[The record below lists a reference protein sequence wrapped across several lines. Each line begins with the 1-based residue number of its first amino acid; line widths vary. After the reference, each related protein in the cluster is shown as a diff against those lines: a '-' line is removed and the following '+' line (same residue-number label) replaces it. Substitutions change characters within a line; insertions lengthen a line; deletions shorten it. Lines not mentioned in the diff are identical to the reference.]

1 MTELRKALPKIKTK
15 TLPGPKAQAIIDRR
29 AKAIPNAIR
38 CGYPLVVNRGEG
50 AMVEDIDGNIFL
62 DWVGGVG
69 VLNVGYCQKPM
80 IDAVKA
86 QADKYF
92 HVMMNIGTH
101 AGYISLAEKMNE
113 IVPVKGEVKKTM
125 FVNSGAEADENAV
138 KIAKGYT
145 KRPNIIVFSGA
156 FHGRTQMTMAM
167 TSKKAYAYG
176 MGPFPDG
183 VYRAEF
189 PYLYRAP
196 KGYSE
201 EEAVAY
207 YIKRLEAVFEE
218 CSAPDYVAAIVVE
231 PIQGEGGFVPAPI
244 EWVKAVRKICD
255 KYGILLVAD
264 EVQTGFA
271 RSGRMFVSQYWK
283 EEGCAPDI
291 MTSAKSIAGGMPLSA
306 VTASAE
312 IMDACPAGTIG
323 GTYSGNAMAC
333 ASALEVIKFI
343 EDNDL
348 CARALKIGARVMDYY
363 STELAEFGVVGD
375 VRGIGAFIGLEL
387 VKDTATKEPYP
398 ELVAAMVKKAAQKG
412 LIIENCGTYGNCIRF
427 LCPLVVTDEQLE
439 AGLAIMKETMAE
451 CLAELQK

>member
-1 MTELRKALPKIKTK
+1 MSDLRTALPQIKTK
-15 TLPGPKAQAIIDRR
+15 TLPGPNAQSIIDRR
-29 AKAIPNAIR
+29 VKAIPNAIR
-38 CGYPLVVNRGEG
+38 CGYPLAVKRGEG
-50 AMVEDIDGNIFL
+50 AMIEDVDGNIFL

-69 VLNVGYCQKPM
+69 VLNVGYSQPKM
-80 IDAVKA
+80 IEAVKA

-101 AGYISLAEKMNE
+101 EGYVALAEEMNK
-113 IVPVKGEVKKTM
+113 IVPVRSETKKTM

-196 KGYSE
+196 KGFTE
-201 EEAVAY
+201 DEAIEY
-207 YIKRLEAVFEE
+207 YIKRLNDVFEE

-255 KYGILLVAD
+255 KHGILLVAD

-271 RSGRMFVSQYWK
+271 RSGKMFVSQYWK
-283 EEGCAPDI
+283 DAGCAPDI
-291 MTSAKSIAGGMPLSA
+291 MTSAKSIAAGMPLSA

-323 GTYSGNAMAC
+323 GTFCGNAMSC
-333 ASALEVIKFI
+333 AAGLEVIKFI
-343 EDNDL
+343 KENNL
-348 CARALKIGARVMDYY
+348 CDRALEIGGRVMEYY
-363 STELAEFGVVGD
+363 RKELKQFGVVGD
-375 VRGIGAFIGLEL
+375 VRGIGAFVGLEL
-387 VKDTATKEPYP
+387 VKDTETKEPYP
-398 ELVAAMVKKAAQKG
+398 ELVAAMVKRAAQKG
-412 LIIENCGTYGNCIRF
+412 LIIESAGTYGNVIRF

-439 AGLAIMKETMAE
+439 AGLAIMKETMAQSLE
-451 CLAELQK
+451 ELKK